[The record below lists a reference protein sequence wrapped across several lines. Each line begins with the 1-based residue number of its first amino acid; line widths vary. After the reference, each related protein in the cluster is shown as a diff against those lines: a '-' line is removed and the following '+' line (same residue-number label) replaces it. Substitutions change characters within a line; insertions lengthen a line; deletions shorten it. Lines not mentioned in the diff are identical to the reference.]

1 MAGPD
6 DIVLLRVGCGKA
18 EKVPIALLSESAERP
33 ESLAA
38 EALFALLV
46 DHDDTLAGIGDFAS
60 RDQARGTS
68 ADHNYLRIVNHC
80 IPRSLND

>member
-18 EKVPIALLSESAERP
+18 EKVPVALLSESAERP

-46 DHDDTLAGIGDFAS
+46 DHDGAFAGIGDFAG

-68 ADHNYLRIVNHC
+68 ADHNGVRVVIA
-80 IPRSLND
+80 RSLND